1 MFQWHYAVAVLS
13 LGFVTGAL
21 TSRSLLVKC
30 AVTVLAFASAFGPA
44 WGAVTVIELAV
55 GFLIGNSIF
64 GRRKRTN
71 QEKASGLENPHPPRV
86 PVLDKKPLQSAQPTQ
101 VVTVRVG
108 STIKCNKCQH
118 VKSLD
123 DRDLKLLMQKRAST
137 TEGASASAAHRSL
150 RVDANAM
157 RCTRCGAKAA
167 SVSY

>member
-64 GRRKRTN
+64 GRRKRPN
-71 QEKASGLENPHPPRV
+71 EEKASSPEKPQPPQS
-86 PVLDKKPLQSAQPTQ
+86 PQPDKRLLQTAQPVQ

-123 DRDLKLLMQKRAST
+123 DRDLKLLIQRRASS
-137 TEGASASAAHRSL
+137 TEGASASTTDRPL

-157 RCTRCGAKAA
+157 KCTRCGAKAA